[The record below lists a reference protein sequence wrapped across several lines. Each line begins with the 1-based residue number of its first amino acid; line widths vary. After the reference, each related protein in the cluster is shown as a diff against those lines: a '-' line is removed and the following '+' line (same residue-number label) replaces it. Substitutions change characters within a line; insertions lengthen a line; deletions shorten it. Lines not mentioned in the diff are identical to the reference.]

1 MSWPKWWQEQQI
13 GSLFGEV
20 RALLFTI
27 GVIAAATAKST
38 GVSFGTDVTITALG
52 LITRGAWTIT
62 ITGSWRLVIVSFF
75 VSSRR
80 RALAIDAFTSL
91 RLDCCFLRA
100 GVRTCPCDWTA
111 DFYATLLI
119 MRPRSEL
126 RHGRFVGSS
135 ISAWNFCAGVR
146 LLFSVNLPLP
156 LAASDS
162 CACFR

>member
-1 MSWPKWWQEQQI
+1 M
-13 GSLFGEV
+13 
-20 RALLFTI
+20 LFTI

-52 LITRGAWTIT
+52 LITRGTWTIT

-80 RALAIDAFTSL
+80 RALAIDTFTSL
-91 RLDCCFLRA
+91 RLDCRFLRA

-119 MRPRSEL
+119 ALLRPRSER
-126 RHGRFVGSS
+126 RHGRCVALS

-146 LLFSVNLPLP
+146 LLFRSIFHFLLLRQIRALVFVDTVTAGRRDEN
-156 LAASDS
+156 
-162 CACFR
+162 